1 MIAVIARMRGQ
12 GAAAHETSMQNSCSG
27 ESQRLANHKGM
38 EGGIRGGNKH
48 DVKKAGEEY
57 GDERQS

>member
-1 MIAVIARMRGQ
+1 MIAVIARMRGE
-12 GAAAHETSMQNSCSG
+12 GAAQETRMQNSWPQ
-27 ESQRLANHKGM
+27 ESQRLANHKRM
-38 EGGIRGGNKH
+38 DRGIRGGNKY